1 MATLQELQEA
11 FIKADEAGNTEDAQV
26 FADEIRRL
34 QSLQQAQPELTTR
47 EKAVDVLRSI
57 PSGVYKGFAGVA
69 GLPGLIER
77 GVESL
82 VTPKPVEGEPP
93 REQPIT
99 KYFQA
104 LRNLRSMASPVT
116 TAAQPLLEQVYGGYM
131 PSYEQIT
138 QTVEQIPGAEAVTR
152 FEPKTTAGQYA
163 ETISEFAVPAGSVAR
178 TPKGIFQAGAIAT
191 TAGTTQETLEQLN
204 APIWAQIP
212 LTLAVGGAT
221 GYLTSPSRA
230 AKIANQAL
238 KGVSDEELAV
248 AIELEKQ
255 IQKQF
260 GGALKITAPE
270 LIDNKVIQRLAVDIY
285 GTEKG
290 GQIMFNYLK
299 DRPQEIK
306 NITKTLLDKIADKPE
321 SLNDAFKEIGTTA
334 QSALKTAR
342 KERKKTS
349 QDSGYIVSDK
359 EFVDEATVIELLDKI
374 DDQIKSLP
382 DGSPAQRKLKNL
394 KRRITKES
402 DEKVEETIELID
414 EAGLPFTKTVERTKR
429 IPVTNVN
436 TLDLALREF
445 RKDVDNFY
453 VQKALKEPVSID
465 AGTIFVLSNE
475 AKTGVLDDL
484 DLLLRNNPNYNAAKN
499 TFAQLSEEIVD
510 PVKDNLKGLLKGDV
524 DINKIKGFI
533 FNPDKRSA
541 ADIKKTYE
549 ILNKADPNAFPKLGR
564 IYIESQANKAFILK
578 EAGESPKLG
587 FDLYKRLVGTK
598 TQEANFN
605 AVLRGIAEAKG
616 INPNE
621 LILGWKNF
629 NEVLKRTG
637 RIVNLDSPGT
647 PVNPKFLPRDIAQIG
662 SFMWRVKFAGK
673 LDEALQ
679 QRAIKQLANVFT
691 SPNSVEE
698 LVRLG
703 KTGVDTSEA
712 VRRTARLITISQPA
726 QSLPQEEQIPPQ

>member
-11 FIKADEAGNTEDAQV
+11 FIKADQAGNTEDAQA
-26 FADEIRRL
+26 FASEIRRL
-34 QSLQQAQPELTTR
+34 QSLQQDQPELTTR
-47 EKAVDVLRSI
+47 ETAVDVLRSI
-57 PSGVYKGFAGVA
+57 PSGVYKGLAGVA

-152 FEPKTTAGQYA
+152 YEPKTTPGQYA
-163 ETISEFAVPAGSVAR
+163 ETISEFSVPLGVAR
-178 TPKGIFQAGAIAT
+178 TPKGFLQAGSIGL
-191 TAGTTQETLEQLN
+191 TAGATQETLEQLN

-212 LTLAVGGAT
+212 LTLTVGGAT
-221 GYLTSPSRA
+221 GYLLSPSRA

-255 IQKQF
+255 IQNQF

-306 NITKTLLDKIADKPE
+306 NITKTLLDKIADNPE
-321 SLNDAFKEIGTTA
+321 SLDDAFKEIGTTA

-374 DDQIKSLP
+374 DDQIKTLP

-402 DEKVEETIELID
+402 DEKVEETIELLD

-484 DLLLRNNPNYNAAKN
+484 DLLLRNNPNYNTAKN

-510 PVKDNLKGLLKGDV
+510 PVKNNLKGLLKGDM

-587 FDLYKRLVGTK
+587 FDLYKKLVGTK

-621 LILGWKNF
+621 LILGWRNF

-726 QSLPQEEQIPPQ
+726 QSLPQEEQAPPQ